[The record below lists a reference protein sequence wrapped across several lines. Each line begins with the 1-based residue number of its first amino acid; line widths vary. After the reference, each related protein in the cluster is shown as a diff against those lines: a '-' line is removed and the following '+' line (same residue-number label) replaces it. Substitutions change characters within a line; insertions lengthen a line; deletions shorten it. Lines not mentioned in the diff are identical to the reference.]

1 MVDMAAER
9 PTTSPTPSG
18 LRWVA
23 DVLLGSV
30 PDDDVVVGP
39 DVPAGYREVV
49 AFTPFPGPAS
59 PYALLPLDRKAAAE
73 TLRRIGNPSAKL
85 KRLAT
90 STLALGASS
99 GVPQRIRG
107 TRVRFSVPSGWDGED
122 LLTHLREVLGDEGLE
137 IGVILGRDRPNRKPV
152 LKVMDRDGRAIAFA
166 KLGWNA
172 LSAELVRH
180 EADVLTALA
189 TPDRRPRSFDV
200 PQVLHRGEW
209 SGSSLLIVSAAP
221 PEGWLRDGP
230 PEDAPADAGRELAG
244 MDGDEGLLGETE
256 YWRDARARI
265 GDADPTGPSGE
276 TLLRAADE
284 IEQRWADRRVAL
296 GRWHGDWI
304 PWNMTVVDGRP
315 FVWDWERSATGVPAG
330 IDLAHFEFDVRAKV
344 RGETPD
350 TAVRECLRRAP
361 RSLEKLGLPTDLGPL
376 VHRLHLI
383 EMCLRFEEAR
393 ARGVVVE
400 DAIYRPALDELLTGA
415 P

>member
-1 MVDMAAER
+1 MAAQR
-9 PTTSPTPSG
+9 PTTSPTSSG

-23 DVLLGSV
+23 DVLLGTR

-39 DVPAGYREVV
+39 DVPAGYREVL
-49 AFTPFPGPAS
+49 AFIPFPGPGS
-59 PYALLPLDRKAAAE
+59 PYALLPVGRRAAAE

-90 STLALGASS
+90 SALALGTGS

-107 TRVRFSVPSGWDGED
+107 ARVRFSVASEWDGED
-122 LLTHLREVLGDEGLE
+122 LVTHLREVLGEEDLE

-152 LKVMDRDGRAIAFA
+152 LKVVDHDGRAIAFA

-172 LSAELVRH
+172 LSTDLVRH

-189 TPDRRPRSFDV
+189 APESRPRSFDV
-200 PQVLHRGEW
+200 PQVLHRGGW
-209 SGSSLLIVSAAP
+209 SGSALLVVSAAP

-230 PEDAPADAGRELAG
+230 PADAPVEAGRELAG
-244 MDGDEGLLGETE
+244 MDGDEGLLGETG
-256 YWRDARARI
+256 YWRDVRTRI
-265 GDADPTGPSGE
+265 AAVDAPGPSGE
-276 TLLRAADE
+276 TLLRAAGE
-284 IEQRWADRRVAL
+284 IEHRWADRRVAL

-330 IDLAHFEFDVRAKV
+330 IDLAHFEFDVRTKV
-344 RGETPD
+344 RGEAPD
-350 TAVRECLRRAP
+350 TAVRECLRRAS

-393 ARGVVVE
+393 TRGVVVE